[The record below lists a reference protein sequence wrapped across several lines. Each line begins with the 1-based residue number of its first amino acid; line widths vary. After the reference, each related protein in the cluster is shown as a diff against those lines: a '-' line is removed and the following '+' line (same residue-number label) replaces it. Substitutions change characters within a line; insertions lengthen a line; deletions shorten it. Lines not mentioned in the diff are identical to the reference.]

1 MFRFSKY
8 SPLVPVAL
16 VAALTVGCSE
26 IPTQPIVD
34 SNSSGVQADVPAA
47 GAASVSASLKIKGQ
61 DGGTLSAGIFTVV
74 IPPGAYEGSATITVS
89 QPDPAQPVAV
99 LSIHPNDKNAFAVPV
114 TLTASLPDLEAA
126 WLMQSGMS
134 EQDNLGMWQ
143 AMSSA
148 QPNSQTM
155 TVSAPLAHFS
165 TYRVDIA
172 YPVAGAA
179 GNGAGGA
186 RPARPTSEMD

>member
-16 VAALTVGCSE
+16 VAALTVGCSTL
-26 IPTQPIVD
+26 PTQPIVD
-34 SNSSGVQADVPAA
+34 SNSPGVRADVPAA
-47 GAASVSASLKIKGQ
+47 SAASVSASLKIKGQ
-61 DGGTLSAGIFTVV
+61 EGGTLSAGIFTVV

-114 TLTASLPDLEAA
+114 TLTASLPNLDAA
-126 WLMQSGMS
+126 WLIQSGMS
-134 EQDNLGMWQ
+134 EQDDFGMWQ
-143 AMSSA
+143 AMGSS
-148 QPNSQTM
+148 QPDAQTM
-155 TVSAPLAHFS
+155 TVSASLAHFS

-172 YPVAGAA
+172 YPLAGAT
-179 GNGAGGA
+179 GTGAGGD
-186 RPARPTSEMD
+186 RPSRRTSEMD